1 VALSRWTHL
10 FKPLITQGQSFCW
23 KRNLELEM
31 SSISVEHEPRVYVV
45 RMRQLVTLIGLSRS
59 TIYVLVSKGRF
70 PGPIRLGDK
79 AVGWRVNEIEEWLNA
94 RPNSIDL
101 YRRGK

>member
-1 VALSRWTHL
+1 MALNRWTHL
-10 FKPLITQGQSFCW
+10 FKPLTIHEQNFCL
-23 KRNLELEM
+23 KRNMELAM
-31 SSISVEHEPRVYVV
+31 SSISVEHSPRAAVV
-45 RMRQLVTLIGLSRS
+45 RMRQLIVMLGLSRS
-59 TIYVLVSKGRF
+59 SIYRF
-70 PGPIRLGDK
+70 ISLGQFPAPIRLGDK

>member
-1 VALSRWTHL
+1 
-10 FKPLITQGQSFCW
+10 
-23 KRNLELEM
+23 M

-45 RMRQLVTLIGLSRS
+45 RMRQLISLIGLSRS

-70 PGPIRLGDK
+70 PVPIRLGDK